1 MANLT
6 GTDVSTLESPNAA
19 NVLRPTKM
27 IVMIAPQGGTT
38 ITTIV
43 DSTNGQT
50 LTIPSDYVTVGYLEK
65 ADGLG
70 LIPKLTTSPSEAYGE
85 TQPINYYITATEFTA
100 TFTMKETKK
109 KVLETYNGLDL
120 STVTANG
127 TTNEVTFDIP
137 ELPPVIY
144 PRMLVVG
151 QHQQGTSAVWVAHW
165 MPKVMITD
173 MAQQD
178 WKDQNDL
185 TYKVT
190 YTALVDSTVGTSRR
204 PFLSGP
210 GMAAL
215 KAGMG
220 F

>member
-1 MANLT
+1 MGTLT
-6 GTDVSTLESPNAA
+6 GTDVATLEGQNSA
-19 NVLRPTKM
+19 NVLRATKM
-27 IVMIAPQGGTT
+27 IVLVAPQGGTT
-38 ITTIV
+38 VTTIV
-43 DSTNGQT
+43 DGTNGHT
-50 LTIPSDYVTVGYLEK
+50 LTIPDDYITVGYLEK

-70 LIPKLTTSPSEAYGE
+70 LVPKLTTSPSEAYGE
-85 TQPINYYITATEFTA
+85 TQAINYYITATEFSA

-120 STVTANG
+120 SAVTANG

-137 ELPPVIY
+137 SLPPVIY
-144 PRMLVVG
+144 PRLLVIG
-151 QHQQGTSAVWVAHW
+151 QHQQGSTAVWVAHW

-178 WKDQNDL
+178 WKDTADM

-190 YTALVDSTVGTSRR
+190 YTALVDASVGTSRR

-210 GMAAL
+210 GMASL
-215 KAGMG
+215 KTTMG